1 MTAIAD
7 ALVERITAAIL
18 EHDTAPRVFHRRY
31 HRDLDPAQGP
41 LTCAYCLAALPNISL
56 GQPKL
61 TYLVPPNLGGT
72 RDPLNRVF
80 SCPSCARSKGPKD
93 LVAWRKFSKLGTLQ
107 SRAALLE
114 QRRQALACSRNH
126 LTPTATNASAR
137 KVRAALDSRWQHPR
151 FTLYAV
157 HGETRAFIGW
167 TSRNGTGDAVG
178 LAAVL
183 LRHGRQAVQR
193 AQGNVVLYELAPE
206 RFLETIW
213 LLIDHHAL
221 VHALPDP
228 LQAPGSWETD
238 WRHAWPLHL
247 ETMLDLQRR
256 RPRAMGAGATPV
268 VPGPAPTLSTHPRT
282 VASRRRY
289 QGKAEQRRQQRYLEA
304 RAALDA
310 FKEDVRQGRLP
321 APDLETL
328 ATLERE
334 VLDLLP
340 P

>member
-1 MTAIAD
+1 MSVIAD
-7 ALVERITAAIL
+7 ALVERITTAIL
-18 EHDTAPRVFHRRY
+18 ELETQPRVFHRRY

-56 GQPKL
+56 GQPRL

-107 SRAALLE
+107 SRAALHE

-137 KVRAALDSRWQHPR
+137 KVRAALESRWQHPR

-157 HGETRAFIGW
+157 HGEARAFIGW
-167 TSRNGTGDAVG
+167 TSRNGAGDAVG
-178 LAAVL
+178 LAAAL
-183 LRHGRQAVQR
+183 LRHGCEAVQR
-193 AQGNVVLYELAPE
+193 SQGPVVLYELAPH

-213 LLIDHHAL
+213 FLIDHHAL
-221 VHALPDP
+221 VHALPEP
-228 LQAPGSWETD
+228 MQAPGVWDTD
-238 WRHAWPLHL
+238 WRHAWPVHL
-247 ETMLDLQRR
+247 ETLGDLQRR

-282 VASRRRY
+282 IASRHRY
-289 QGKAEQRRQQRYLEA
+289 QRKAQQTREQRFFQA

-321 APDLETL
+321 PPDPEVLTVM
-328 ATLERE
+328 ERE